1 MVQTGKVRHASQ
13 VKAIDE
19 RNLSTV
25 NNTIDLEATVD
36 NMSDLE
42 TTLNDMSALETTV
55 NNKSD
60 LNFHLPY

>member
-1 MVQTGKVRHASQ
+1 
-13 VKAIDE
+13 
-19 RNLSTV
+19 
-25 NNTIDLEATVD
+25 
-36 NMSDLE
+36 MSDLE